1 MPHSIILQHFDV
13 KHSIAV
19 CLPPTPLLHILH
31 NPSPLISWD
40 FTFKNTSASLSEH
53 ECVRVCLCNIC
64 KYSPPPALQTTQPP
78 LPEPRI
84 KHHCHPLIQFWGA
97 CCLESS
103 SEHESSSIE
112 FRPCFQN
119 YFMVNLSWTSLAV
132 STFWCSLWQKAPPF
146 PDLLHWGGDVCWLL
160 PYLSLPQR
168 VRGAGRW
175 AQRAGREGGW
185 LSRLSHSPG
194 CCTWGWWA
202 PSLRAGS
209 GEPTERDLPSA
220 GSDQTPSGSTCTDTK
235 QTPRAQVGCSLSSEF
250 GLYSAAEVVKCY
262 SHGGNKANPPLRKDC
277 SNSLFWKSGDQQN
290 ISWNSFAHPQPVLT
304 VCFAFSQLGRLA
316 LEQPCLALEVPFSL
330 LWLRMIHICTTK
342 LDLQLVLSQVLP
354 QQGRSEHWNRWPSS
368 LCSRDLKHQCH
379 CAINPGPWS
388 LPLLQ
393 LPAQS

>member
-1 MPHSIILQHFDV
+1 
-13 KHSIAV
+13 
-19 CLPPTPLLHILH
+19 
-31 NPSPLISWD
+31 
-40 FTFKNTSASLSEH
+40 
-53 ECVRVCLCNIC
+53 
-64 KYSPPPALQTTQPP
+64 
-78 LPEPRI
+78 
-84 KHHCHPLIQFWGA
+84 
-97 CCLESS
+97 
-103 SEHESSSIE
+103 
-112 FRPCFQN
+112 
-119 YFMVNLSWTSLAV
+119 MVNLSWTSLAV

-146 PDLLHWGGDVCWLL
+146 PDLLHWGGDVCWLP

-250 GLYSAAEVVKCY
+250 GLYSAAEVVTCY
-262 SHGGNKANPPLRKDC
+262 SHGGNKANAPLRKDC

-330 LWLRMIHICTTK
+330 LWLRMIHTLHHQTGPSACPEPGFGSAGPFRALESMAIEFVLKGFKASMSLCHQPGALVSSPPAIACTK
-342 LDLQLVLSQVLP
+342 LANQITKWKCFLATKSC
-354 QQGRSEHWNRWPSS
+354 RH
-368 LCSRDLKHQCH
+368 
-379 CAINPGPWS
+379 WS
-388 LPLLQ
+388 LDATSASPSCPDSDPSQDTVLNWVLLLTAPQSSIQNVGEPPLKFRGL
-393 LPAQS
+393 LIEWALKLKICNLKKKLKSWKWHK